1 LGTELKGRI
10 ENSAKMKSPKNIAL
24 AICILIILLMW
35 IFYTNTSSRYED
47 KIQELK
53 NQKQQEIEKYES
65 ELSELR
71 RHQDSLISIVDSLNI
86 SGKTVLVER
95 DKLSEEL
102 KKVKGR
108 YQHHTPSEL
117 EKELESKYNARQT
130 P

>member
-1 LGTELKGRI
+1 M
-10 ENSAKMKSPKNIAL
+10 A
-24 AICILIILLMW
+24 
-35 IFYTNTSSRYED
+35 IFYSNTNSIYED

-71 RHQDSLISIVDSLNI
+71 RHQDSLILVIDSLDTG
-86 SGKTVLVER
+86 GKTVLGER

-108 YQHHTPSEL
+108 YQHHSPSEL
-117 EKELESKYNARQT
+117 EKEMMKRYNETR
-130 P
+130 

>member
-1 LGTELKGRI
+1 LKGRI
-10 ENSAKMKSPKNIAL
+10 ENSAKVKSPKNIAL
-24 AICILIILLMW
+24 AICILVILLMA
-35 IFYTNTSSRYED
+35 IFYTNTNSIYED

-108 YQHHTPSEL
+108 YQHHTPGEL
-117 EKELESKYNARQT
+117 EIELMKRYNETR
-130 P
+130 